1 MVNRACIVVKLYY
14 FILKRRSVKQ
24 MKRDKHEVITLNKNL
39 SDEIAKRKKIE
50 KEADTNK
57 GKFINCVKSN
67 HVNAL
72 KYNCN
77 Y

>member
-1 MVNRACIVVKLYY
+1 
-14 FILKRRSVKQ
+14 

-57 GKFINCVKSN
+57 GKFNNFVGYNIKIN
-67 HVNAL
+67 
-72 KYNCN
+72 
-77 Y
+77 